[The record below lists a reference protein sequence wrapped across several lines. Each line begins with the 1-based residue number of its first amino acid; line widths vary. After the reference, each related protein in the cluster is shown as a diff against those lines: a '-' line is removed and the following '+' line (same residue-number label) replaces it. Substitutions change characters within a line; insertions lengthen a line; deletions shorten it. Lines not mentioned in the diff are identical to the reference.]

1 MWGIVVNNKDY
12 FKRFFFFLSSVYIV
26 NLDMGLTTSIDTKY
40 FDLTI
45 MSDQKKNGFG
55 ELASSKYSS
64 LTINLTQG
72 KHVSGNGE
80 RPKILLLKL
89 IF

>member
-12 FKRFFFFLSSVYIV
+12 FKRFFFLSSVYIV

-64 LTINLTQG
+64 LTINLIQS